1 MGRNQRGRTPRPRGR
16 RDPFTG
22 NPMRQMNQMTQATTG
37 LVVGAGTL
45 MLGFG
50 ALSMVRGMLPPP

>member
-1 MGRNQRGRTPRPRGR
+1 
-16 RDPFTG
+16 
-22 NPMRQMNQMTQATTG
+22 MRQMNQMTQATTG

-50 ALSMVRGMLPPP
+50 ALGMVKGLFPPP

>member
-1 MGRNQRGRTPRPRGR
+1 MTRSRGRVPRPRGR
-16 RDPFTG
+16 RDPFG

-50 ALSMVRGMLPPP
+50 ALGMVKGLFPPP